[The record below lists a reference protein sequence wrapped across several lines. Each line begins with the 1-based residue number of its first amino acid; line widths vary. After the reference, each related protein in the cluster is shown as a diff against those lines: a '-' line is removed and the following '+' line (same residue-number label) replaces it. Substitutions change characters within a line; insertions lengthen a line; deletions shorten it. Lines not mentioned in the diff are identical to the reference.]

1 VVTQPTVSTREAILI
16 EALRCFAE
24 HGYDGTSLNDIA
36 AAVGIRR
43 PSLLHHFSSKEALYA
58 EVFSGA
64 LEDWFARVELAT
76 QAPLDGWAKIDSI
89 LTAAMGFFVENPEFV
104 RLVRREALEGGSRL
118 ATNLG
123 VALRPLLDRA
133 VGFFEREMSAG
144 RFRRQDPVQLLLT
157 GYGAMLSYFSDTPF
171 LGALLGRDPLAPAAL
186 EQRGE
191 HLRSFFRAALEPAG
205 GLELTFEPSAGRAP
219 APEAASVPDPAVPP
233 QPTGAPEPA
242 GA

>member
-1 VVTQPTVSTREAILI
+1 VVTQPAVSTRDAILT

-43 PSLLHHFSSKEALYA
+43 PSVFHHFPSKEALYA

-64 LEDWFARVELAT
+64 LEDWFARVERAT
-76 QAPLDGWAKIDSI
+76 QDPADGWAQIDRV
-89 LTAAMGFFVENPEFV
+89 LVAGFVFFVENPEFV

-118 ATNLG
+118 AANLG

-133 VGFFEREMSAG
+133 VGFFEREMAAG
-144 RFRRQDPVQLLLT
+144 RFRRSDPVQLLLT

-171 LGALLGRDPLAPAAL
+171 LEALLDRDPLAPAAL
-186 EQRGE
+186 EQRKE
-191 HLRSFFRAALEPAG
+191 HLRSFFRAALEPVG
-205 GLELTFEPSAGRAP
+205 T
-219 APEAASVPDPAVPP
+219 
-233 QPTGAPEPA
+233 PEPA
-242 GA
+242 EL

>member
-1 VVTQPTVSTREAILI
+1 MVTPPAISTRDAILA

-24 HGYDGTSLNDIA
+24 HGYEGTSLNDIA
-36 AAVGIRR
+36 AGVGIRR
-43 PSLLHHFSSKEALYA
+43 PSLLHHFTSKEALYA

-76 QAPLDGWAKIDSI
+76 QETGGGWAKIDRV
-89 LTAAMGFFVENPEFV
+89 LTAGFEFFIENPEFV

-133 VGFFEREMSAG
+133 VGFFQREMDAG
-144 RFRRQDPVQLLLT
+144 RFRQTDPVQLLLT

-171 LGALLGRDPLAPAAL
+171 LEALLDRDPLEPATAGS
-186 EQRGE
+186 RGE
-191 HLRSFFRAALEPAG
+191 
-205 GLELTFEPSAGRAP
+205 
-219 APEAASVPDPAVPP
+219 AS
-233 QPTGAPEPA
+233 
-242 GA
+242 